1 MGVGPRSNRKASGG
15 NMTEKEAP
23 PRTPQDAAFLTA
35 DPPRNVFLVTS
46 VCLTG
51 PETKPVLRTV
61 LLTDRLLLVRN
72 SSIRGPEPNS
82 VDNLEGEE
90 IR

>member
-1 MGVGPRSNRKASGG
+1 
-15 NMTEKEAP
+15 MTEKEAP

-51 PETKPVLRTV
+51 PESKPVLLTV
-61 LLTDRLLLVRN
+61 LFTDRLLWWVRN